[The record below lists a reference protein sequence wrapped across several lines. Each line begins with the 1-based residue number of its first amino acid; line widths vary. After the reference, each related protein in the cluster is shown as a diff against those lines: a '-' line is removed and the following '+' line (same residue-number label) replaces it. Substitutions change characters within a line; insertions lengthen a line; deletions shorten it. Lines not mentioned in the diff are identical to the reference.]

1 MTGEIRKV
9 AKYIEEVHW
18 EGGKKADPPWTMIG
32 VAAVLQNPWAGQG
45 FVQDLR
51 TEILAI
57 APGLGEV
64 IVRELLQLAGGSD
77 QVEGYG
83 KAAVVGVNGEI
94 EHASGLIHTLRF
106 GNQLREA
113 VDGETF
119 LSFTNKR
126 AGPGTAVTIPMMD
139 KKDAGRRSHYLT
151 LEFHIPDAPGPDEI
165 VVALGVALNGRPHH
179 RIGDRYQ
186 DMQDMG
192 TDQTGKSLD

>member
-1 MTGEIRKV
+1 MKAQVRKV
-9 AKYIEEVHW
+9 VKFIEEVHI
-18 EGGKKADPPWTMIG
+18 EGGKATDPPWTMMAI
-32 VAAVLQNPWAGQG
+32 AAVLKNPWAGRG
-45 FVQDLR
+45 FVEDLR
-51 TEILAI
+51 TDILEI
-57 APGLGEV
+57 APPLGALMV
-64 IVRELLQLAGGSD
+64 PQLIDMAGGSD
-77 QVEGYG
+77 KVEAYG
-83 KAAVVGVNGEI
+83 KAAVVGCDGEV

-126 AGPGTAVTIPMMD
+126 AGPGTAISIPMMD
-139 KKDAGRRSHYLT
+139 KKDAGRRSHYIT
-151 LEFHIPDAPGPDEI
+151 VEFHIIDAPAADEI

-192 TDQTGKSLD
+192 TDQAGRSL